1 MNLRDRRRRATAPA
15 SGTSARRRFEV
26 VPYRSH
32 IRGVLGNRWARTF
45 LATALFTVLFL
56 AMTKAWRLNLYNP
69 ITYWGDALEMAS
81 YFGRDY
87 VFNDLHE
94 RLFAPFGADHSSA
107 WRYALNFLFQGNS
120 TLFLL
125 GYWITR
131 DVIAA
136 LNLYYLA
143 TFPLVFLSAFW
154 VFGRLR
160 LRAPFRFFG
169 ATLYALMPFH
179 FQHGESHLIESS
191 YFLVPLLSYILVLTF
206 RVRPFFHRYV
216 RGGWQLS
223 WRDKQDWFFLAVMV
237 FLSSLNEYHQFFF
250 LMLLTLAAV
259 ASWVRH
265 RNHRILVGA
274 AILLVASGGS
284 TMVKAR
290 LAGVLNEPGLQ
301 LSQVGVPI
309 AGYGDAERFGLK
321 MIQVILPVGG
331 HNSSLFRGITETY
344 DAAHEV
350 NENSTVAL
358 GLLGGAGFVYL
369 LVNAV
374 AAIVRKKRRLKILDL
389 FSLLTLACV
398 LIATVGGG
406 ASAIATASK
415 LLLGPDS
422 LLTQVRAYNRI
433 IVFIGFFSYYACAAF
448 FAMLARRIS
457 NRATRPVLQKAASGA
472 IFVPILIFALWDQ
485 VPFRFINDRSEARRH
500 ASDRDFFMRIEAEL
514 PPRALI
520 FQYPFNI
527 HHANISNSGTPPYN
541 YADGIR
547 PYLNSKTLRFTY
559 GGDNGSAQIT
569 WLQQTAALPVES
581 MLPRL
586 CEYGFSGILIHRKLF
601 SSPTGADDLEAR
613 LRTILGASLEESID
627 KEFSFA
633 RVDHYCRLRGIAG
646 VGAANPVKLLHD
658 QTTHFRIEPSSV
670 TSHLTGKF
678 DPETKAMVAV
688 NGETGALM
696 YGPYATL
703 APGRYR
709 ARFLIS
715 AEAAA
720 DGAEVGL
727 VDVNGFDG
735 KASNAPLASTALRAA
750 AREQEIQL
758 TFQVPDSST
767 LYEFRVFV
775 NGQQTR
781 ISVLGVEV
789 EKL

>member
-1 MNLRDRRRRATAPA
+1 MIRKRPSSPQPGTLHRATSRP
-15 SGTSARRRFEV
+15 SADSISLVGLGRHGLF
-26 VPYRSH
+26 
-32 IRGVLGNRWARTF
+32 RGSV
-45 LATALFTVLFL
+45 ALLLFL
-56 AMTKAWRLNLYNP
+56 AIFFAVTGAWRLNLYNP

-107 WRYALNFLFQGNS
+107 LRYAFNFLFQGNS
-120 TLFLL
+120 TLLL
-125 GYWITR
+125 LAYWITQ

-160 LRAPFRFFG
+160 LPAPFRFFG

-179 FQHGESHLIESS
+179 FQRGEGHLIESS

-206 RVRPFFHRYV
+206 RIRPFFHRFT
-216 RGGWQLS
+216 RGVWQLS
-223 WRDKQDWFFLAVMV
+223 WRDKQDWFFLAVMI

-250 LMLLTLAAV
+250 LMLLMYAAV
-259 ASWVRH
+259 ASWLRH
-265 RNHRILVGA
+265 RNYRILVGA
-274 AILLVASGGS
+274 AILLVASAGS
-284 TMVKAR
+284 TIVKTS
-290 LAGVLNEPGLQ
+290 LAGFLNEPGLQ
-301 LSQVGVPI
+301 LSQIGMPI
-309 AGYGDAERFGLK
+309 AAYGDAERFGLK

-331 HNSSLFRGITETY
+331 HNFSLFRSITETY

-369 LVNAV
+369 LVNGV

-398 LIATVGGG
+398 LIATIGGG
-406 ASAIATASK
+406 ASAISTASK

-422 LLTQVRAYNRI
+422 LLTQVRGYNRI
-433 IVFIGFFSYYACAAF
+433 IVFIGFFSYYACAVF
-448 FAMLARRIS
+448 FGMLARRMS
-457 NRATRPVLQKAASGA
+457 NRAARPALQKAAPGA

-527 HHANISNSGTPPYN
+527 HHANVSNSGTPPYN

-559 GGDNGSAQIT
+559 GGDNGSAQIK
-569 WLQQTAALPVES
+569 WLQQTAALPLES
-581 MLPRL
+581 MLSRL
-586 CEYGFSGILIHRKLF
+586 CEYGFSGILVHRKLF
-601 SSPTGADDLEAR
+601 SSEAEAVDFETR
-613 LRTILGASLEESID
+613 VTTALGSSLQESID
-627 KEFSFA
+627 KDFSFG
-633 RVDHYCRLRGIAG
+633 RVDHFCQQHGIAAL
-646 VGAANPVKLLHD
+646 GATNPFKLLQD
-658 QTTHFRIEPSSV
+658 QTTHFHIEPSSV
-670 TSHLTGKF
+670 TRHLTGKF

-688 NGETGALM
+688 NGEAGALM

-703 APGRYR
+703 VPGRYR
-709 ARFLIS
+709 AIFSIS

-720 DGAEVGL
+720 DGADVGF
-727 VDVNGFDG
+727 VDVNGFEG
-735 KASNAPLASTALRAA
+735 GASNAPLISAALKAEP
-750 AREQEIQL
+750 REQEIQL

-775 NGQQTR
+775 NGKQSR
-781 ISVLGVEV
+781 VSVLGVEV

>member
-1 MNLRDRRRRATAPA
+1 MISKRLSSR
-15 SGTSARRRFEV
+15 
-26 VPYRSH
+26 RSH
-32 IRGVLGNRWARTF
+32 PRHWPNSRVPAGSISLVRWGRHGLFKGSVAVL
-45 LATALFTVLFL
+45 LFL
-56 AMTKAWRLNLYNP
+56 AIFFAATGAWQLNLYNP

-107 WRYALNFLFQGNS
+107 LRYVFNFLFQGNS

-125 GYWITR
+125 AYWITQ

-160 LRAPFRFFG
+160 LPAPFRFFG

-179 FQHGESHLIESS
+179 FQRGEGHLIESS

-206 RVRPFFHRYV
+206 RVRPFFHRYA
-216 RGGWQLS
+216 RGVWQLS

-250 LMLLTLAAV
+250 LMLLAFAAI
-259 ASWVRH
+259 ASWLRH
-265 RNHRILVGA
+265 RNYRILVGA
-274 AILLVASGGS
+274 ALLLFASAGS
-284 TMVKAR
+284 TIIKTSF
-290 LAGVLNEPGLQ
+290 AGVLNEPGLQ
-301 LSQVGVPI
+301 LSQIGMPI
-309 AGYGDAERFGLK
+309 SAYGDAERFGLK

-331 HNSSLFRGITETY
+331 HNFSPFRSITQTY

-358 GLLGGAGFVYL
+358 GLLGAAGFVYL
-369 LVNAV
+369 LVNGV
-374 AAIVRKKRRLKILDL
+374 AAIVRKKRGLKILDL
-389 FSLLTLACV
+389 LSLLTLACV
-398 LIATVGGG
+398 LIATIGGG

-422 LLTQVRAYNRI
+422 LLTQVRGYNRI

-457 NRATRPVLQKAASGA
+457 NRATRPALQKAAPGA

-527 HHANISNSGTPPYN
+527 HHANVSNSGTPPYN

-559 GGDNGSAQIT
+559 GGDNGSAQIK

-586 CEYGFSGILIHRKLF
+586 CEYGFSGLLIHRRLF
-601 SSPTGADDLEAR
+601 SSAAEAADFETR
-613 LRTILGASLEESID
+613 LRTVFGESLQESID
-627 KEFSFA
+627 NEFSFA
-633 RVDHYCRLRGIAG
+633 RVDDFCQRHGIARLE
-646 VGAANPVKLLHD
+646 VVNPVKLLQD
-658 QTTHFRIEPSSV
+658 QTEHVHIVPSG
-670 TSHLTGKF
+670 LTNHTTGRF
-678 DPETKAMVAV
+678 DPEAKIMVAA
-688 NGETGALM
+688 NGEAGALM

-709 ARFLIS
+709 AIFSIS

-720 DGAEVGL
+720 QGTEVGL
-727 VDVNGFDG
+727 VDVNGFEG
-735 KASNAPLASTALRAA
+735 TVSHAPLASAALKAA
-750 AREQEIQL
+750 PREQQIQL
-758 TFQVPDSST
+758 TFQAGPSST

-775 NGQQTR
+775 NGKQTR
-781 ISVLGVEV
+781 VSVLGVEV